1 MTTRVKIKKT
11 MFRNGPRVEKLL
23 EILLQRRE
31 NINKTP
37 KKMDRNFGK
46 SKSISRAAIIDG
58 KEEKRI
64 KTRKQAIAASPNL
77 KRKKAVVIDRKTI
90 IFIDANQDPIKA
102 KENYLK
108 NRVS

>member
-1 MTTRVKIKKT
+1 MERTI
-11 MFRNGPRVEKLL
+11 
-23 EILLQRRE
+23 
-31 NINKTP
+31 
-37 KKMDRNFGK
+37 GK

-58 KEEKRI
+58 KEEKKVRT
-64 KTRKQAIAASPNL
+64 KKQAIAASPNL
-77 KRKKAVVIDRKTI
+77 KRKKAVFIDRKTT